1 MRRRMQHLWFTRRWA
16 LLFISVLL
24 GVAISCSEGVVTSEG
39 ARAALPSH
47 VKAVA
52 DGNRP
57 MPGTVSPEVLMSQF
71 AELLYEYGDFSD
83 EAPATLVRYD
93 PDPIGVVDAPVAQIS
108 IGQAIEET
116 RLLFA
121 VLKYG
126 YAGYRIFG
134 GDEAFGA
141 ARESILSR
149 IGRDTGFIATEELL
163 ELIESPRILVTSVV
177 SERRH
182 MLFQNCRNSLRLL
195 VPIQTCVILYR
206 GG

>member
-83 EAPATLVRYD
+83 EA
-93 PDPIGVVDAPVAQIS
+93 
-108 IGQAIEET
+108 
-116 RLLFA
+116 
-121 VLKYG
+121 
-126 YAGYRIFG
+126 
-134 GDEAFGA
+134 FGA

-177 SERRH
+177 SKRRH

-195 VPIQTCVILYR
+195 VPIQTCVILDR